1 MLGARLLAEG
11 LREGWADI
19 FLADQRANERTNA
32 QLVETFKTVTGKSE
46 AVAKKMAATFKSLAD
61 AADWSGASE
70 IHPDQEKTEEQP
82 EIRPLVRAA
91 EERRVDRITSGITLN
106 HDIHVHL
113 PPTSDVAVYK
123 AIFRALREEL
133 ID

>member
-1 MLGARLLAEG
+1 MAS
-11 LREGWADI
+11 
-19 FLADQRANERTNA
+19 
-32 QLVETFKTVTGKSE
+32 TFKALV
-46 AVAKKMAATFKSLAD
+46 D
-61 AADWSGASE
+61 AADWSATPPTPSVKE
-70 IHPDQEKTEEQP
+70 TEVADEKSKP
-82 EIRPLVRAA
+82 VVIAA
-91 EERRVDRITSGITLN
+91 DERRVDRITSGISLN